1 MRRWYIDGRMSTEAQ
16 ERPIRLLIIE
26 DNPDTREYLR
36 ACLDDPHLELTL
48 AADGREGLA
57 AIWRERPDAVL
68 LDWMLPGLSGAE
80 VCRQV
85 REDPSLASV
94 AIVVLSVSS
103 DPGLIQQAL
112 EAGADDW
119 VRKPFESRE
128 LKARIAARVRGRR
141 QEPSS
146 AGPAPAQDSTE
157 AMRQLWEM
165 LPHGLLLVGGDGRIQ
180 MANRRAC
187 ELLGRE
193 AASLPGLSAQEAL
206 PGESARAF
214 LASLDAA
221 RPGTRVEGDLTVIRP
236 GGGTIELSAF
246 CQLGEGAGEARAV
259 ILRDV
264 SKERRLIGELQQ
276 TRTFLETLVDTSVDA
291 IIAVDT
297 KGNIILFNKGAER
310 ILGYTAEEVIRR
322 IPVTRLYPPGVAKE
336 IMVTLRQGPGRLT
349 SSRKEIIAKN
359 GEVIPIQLTA
369 WILFENGR
377 EVGTAGTFQDL
388 RERLGIERK
397 LSQAQEK
404 LLKTEKQA
412 MIAELAGATAHE
424 LNQPLT
430 SVLGYAELARR
441 KLGNADE
448 CRRILD
454 IIVQETER
462 MAEIVRKIGHL
473 TRYETKSYVG
483 GQRIMDL
490 DRSSEPKE

>member
-1 MRRWYIDGRMSTEAQ
+1 MVHCGRMATETQ
-16 ERPIRLLIIE
+16 ERPLRLLIIE

-36 ACLDDPHLELTL
+36 ACLDDPRLELLL

-57 AIWRERPDAVL
+57 LIRRDRPDAVL
-68 LDWMLPGLSGAE
+68 LDWTLPGLDGRE
-80 VCRQV
+80 VCREV
-85 REDPSLASV
+85 RSDAGLSGV
-94 AIVVLSVSS
+94 AIVILSVSA
-103 DPGLIQQAL
+103 DPKLIQEAL
-112 EAGADDW
+112 DVGADDW
-119 VRKPFESRE
+119 VTKPFQTQE
-128 LKARIAARVRGRR
+128 LKARIEARVRGRR
-141 QEPSS
+141 GGAAE
-146 AGPAPAQDSTE
+146 APALD
-157 AMRQLWEM
+157 ADVAAIMRRLWEQ
-165 LPHGLLLVGGDGRIQ
+165 LPHGLLVVGADGRIRSFHPRTAAMLGVPAEGLVGRPAAEVIGGKGQ
-180 MANRRAC
+180 PEFFAALEAGRPGSLVEG
-187 ELLGRE
+187 ELRIARPDGRE
-193 AASLPGLSAQEAL
+193 IDVAAVCLLPDSAAAS
-206 PGESARAF
+206 
-214 LASLDAA
+214 
-221 RPGTRVEGDLTVIRP
+221 RV
-236 GGGTIELSAF
+236 
-246 CQLGEGAGEARAV
+246 V

-264 SKERRLIGELQQ
+264 SRERRLIGELQQ

-297 KGNIILFNKGAER
+297 QGDIILFNKGAER

-322 IPVTRLYPPGVAKE
+322 IPVTRLYPHGVAQE
-336 IMVTLRQGPGRLT
+336 IMATLRHGPGRLT
-349 SSRKEIIAKN
+349 ASRKEIIAKS

-369 WILFENGR
+369 WILFDNGR
-377 EVGTAGTFQDL
+377 EVGTAGMFQDL

-397 LSQAQEK
+397 LSQAQER

>member
-1 MRRWYIDGRMSTEAQ
+1 MVHCGRMATEMQA
-16 ERPIRLLIIE
+16 RPTRLLIIE

-36 ACLDDPHLELTL
+36 ACLDDPRLELLL
-48 AADGREGLA
+48 AADGREGLS
-57 AIWRERPDAVL
+57 AIRRDRPDAVL
-68 LDWMLPGLSGAE
+68 LDWALPGLSGEE

-85 REDPSLASV
+85 RQDPSLDAV
-94 AIVVLSVSS
+94 AILILSVSS
-103 DPGLIQQAL
+103 DPASIQQAL

-128 LKARIAARVRGRR
+128 LMARIAARVRMRR
-141 QEPSS
+141 
-146 AGPAPAQDSTE
+146 AALAPAAPPPGGDSAE
-157 AMRQLWEM
+157 AMRHIWEM
-165 LPHGLLLVGGDGRIQ
+165 LPHGMLLLDPDGRIRL
-180 MANRRAC
+180 ANRRAG
-187 ELLGRE
+187 ELQGRE
-193 AASLPGLSAQEAL
+193 PAARAGLELNAAL
-206 PGESARAF
+206 AGDGARAF
-214 LASLDAA
+214 LSALEAA
-221 RPGTRVEGDLTVIRP
+221 RPGTRVEG
-236 GGGTIELSAF
+236 ELALSLPDGRGAELAAV
-246 CQLGEGAGEARAV
+246 CQLEPSAAGARIL

-264 SKERRLIGELQQ
+264 SKERRLLGELQQ

-297 KGNIILFNKGAER
+297 QGDIILFNKGAER

-322 IPVTRLYPPGVAKE
+322 IPVTRLYPHGVAQE
-336 IMVTLRQGPGRLT
+336 IMATLRHGPGRLT
-349 SSRKEIIAKN
+349 ASRKEIIAKS

-369 WILFENGR
+369 WILFDNGR
-377 EVGTAGTFQDL
+377 EVGTAGMFQDL

-397 LSQAQEK
+397 LSQAQER

-441 KLGNADE
+441 KLSNADE

>member
-1 MRRWYIDGRMSTEAQ
+1 MASEAQ
-16 ERPIRLLIIE
+16 ERPLRLLVIE
-26 DNPDTREYLR
+26 DNPDTREYLC
-36 ACLDDPHLELTL
+36 ACLDDPRIELSQ

-57 AIWRERPDAVL
+57 AVRRDRPDAVL
-68 LDWMLPGLSGAE
+68 LDWALPGLSGEE
-80 VCRQV
+80 VCRQL
-85 REDPSLASV
+85 RQDPSLEAI

-103 DPGLIQQAL
+103 DPAAIQQAL

-119 VRKPFESRE
+119 VIKPFQTQE
-128 LKARIAARVRGRR
+128 LKARIALRVRGRR
-141 QEPSS
+141 ATQASGSPPPVVRTAEVL
-146 AGPAPAQDSTE
+146 
-157 AMRQLWEM
+157 RRVWEM
-165 LPHGLLLVGGDGRIQ
+165 LPHGLLLLNSQGRVES
-180 MANRRAC
+180 ANARAG
-187 ELLGRE
+187 EMLARDPSSLAGLEARE
-193 AASLPGLSAQEAL
+193 VLPEEG
-206 PGESARAF
+206 ARAF
-214 LASLDAA
+214 LAALDAA
-221 RPGTRVEGDLTVIRP
+221 RPGTRVEGDIALTRP

-246 CQLGEGAGEARAV
+246 CQLGESESDERV
-259 ILRDV
+259 IILRDV
-264 SKERRLIGELQQ
+264 SKERHLIGELQQ

-310 ILGYTAEEVIRR
+310 VLGYTADEVIRR
-322 IPVTRLYPPGVAKE
+322 IPVTRLYPHGVAQE
-336 IMVTLRQGPGRLT
+336 IMVSLRQGPGRLT

-369 WILFENGR
+369 WILFDNGR
-377 EVGTAGTFQDL
+377 EVGTAGIFHDL